1 MSWIWEKSAT
11 WRWLVAVTKRSPAA
25 MAAFTIG
32 MCVVPYYAGQ
42 AVMSGTSMV
51 TKQGTSLEQQL
62 RARQTLEHKV
72 RSIIAPDVQC
82 ADDVTQGLE
91 LGTLLTQVQLSA
103 HVCSFI
109 VNVEPALQVLAKANR
124 ERLRVLLGE
133 AEKGGLRDNERYAAA
148 LRCVIFSKLQE
159 TLYSGHDMLDG
170 LLP

>member
-1 MSWIWEKSAT
+1 M
-11 WRWLVAVTKRSPAA
+11 AVTKRSPAA
-25 MAAFTIG
+25 MTAFTIG

-51 TKQGTSLEQQL
+51 TEQGTSLEQQL

-82 ADDVTQGLE
+82 ADDVTQGLG
-91 LGTLLTQVQLSA
+91 LRTLLTQVQLSDHA
-103 HVCSFI
+103 CPVI
-109 VNVEPALQVLAKANR
+109 AYVEPASQVLAKANR

-148 LRCVIFSKLQE
+148 LRCVISSKLQE
-159 TLYSGHDMLDG
+159 SSYSGRDMLDG
-170 LLP
+170 LLR

>member
-25 MAAFTIG
+25 MTAFTIG

-51 TKQGTSLEQQL
+51 TEQGTSLEQQL
-62 RARQTLEHKV
+62 RARQTLEHK
-72 RSIIAPDVQC
+72 
-82 ADDVTQGLE
+82 
-91 LGTLLTQVQLSA
+91 
-103 HVCSFI
+103 
-109 VNVEPALQVLAKANR
+109 VLAKANR

-148 LRCVIFSKLQE
+148 LRGESLGTHSRGTTVGAQNIRDSRQ
-159 TLYSGHDMLDG
+159 SSSAWQGHQKT
-170 LLP
+170 P